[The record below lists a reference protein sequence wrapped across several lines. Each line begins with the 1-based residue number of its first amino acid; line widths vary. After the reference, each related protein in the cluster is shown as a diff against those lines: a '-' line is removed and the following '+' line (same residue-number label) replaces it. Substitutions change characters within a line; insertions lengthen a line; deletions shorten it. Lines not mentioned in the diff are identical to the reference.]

1 MRQLQPTFSLISK
14 EENEVESEQSD
25 TTEPES
31 SMLKKKNTLLESFI
45 DPKNNSN
52 KALKRSQSALT
63 NNMSSLASLV
73 RPEQVQPE
81 GARVTFDNDAM
92 K

>member
-14 EENEVESEQSD
+14 EENEIESEQSD

-45 DPKNNSN
+45 NPKNNSN
-52 KALKRSQSALT
+52 KAL
-63 NNMSSLASLV
+63 
-73 RPEQVQPE
+73 
-81 GARVTFDNDAM
+81 
-92 K
+92 